1 MFKQNMHA
9 LDSLKVTPRANGEAG
24 IFRQAPLILNDY
36 YHAIMEPRNSSDYF
50 DPHVRNNPIKILCN
64 AEVNSKLIE
73 TPTRSKS
80 KSTKKPSQK
89 PIEESP
95 ENKMRPRRK
104 REMRDLPRMQKRLRE
119 IQNIRGNYWRNF
131 LYITGR
137 VNPWPNML
145 LLLIWTTIV
154 LVLHKEYGG
163 LKLLGHDMT
172 IEINGKAL
180 HYLGVA
186 LGYLLYMQASVSS
199 KRWWQGR
206 IEWQMLMNKNKQLAI
221 DLNTKLRFAKL
232 TKFGCRLIIA
242 HTISV
247 WCFLQDQHWIGWIRE
262 LNHVLR
268 TETITRIMRISPRL
282 RPMAILYAFQRMI
295 EVSILEGILQ
305 REAARDINPML
316 VSLSNSFDAC
326 NRSRIAQF
334 PFIMAVHLMSV
345 VFIYLA
351 LLPLSLVVDYSEYNR
366 MEIVQYHCKAKWI
379 YAYVILISYS
389 FFGLYEMAVVI
400 EDPFSFKKEHH
411 SFGFWG
417 LWEYWTAIQISDIRH
432 IFGFHIRNITTEE
445 KNSCG
450 TYGESWSAGKL
461 DPLILKAV
469 EKGILKDSEKVMAHM
484 ALNRLGLSFFDL
496 FSNET
501 HDRSSGISLSTASD
515 DDKHD
520 VGAPKVSNNIQLI
533 YEERPEEKKITTNS
547 SSTLMK
553 IAPVPK
559 I

>member
-64 AEVNSKLIE
+64 TEVNSKLIE

-104 REMRDLPRMQKRLRE
+104 REMRDLARMQKWLRE

-232 TKFGCRLIIA
+232 TKFGCKLIVA
-242 HTISV
+242 HTITV
-247 WCFLQDQHWIGWIRE
+247 WCFLQDQDWDGWIRE
-262 LNHVLR
+262 LKNVLR
-268 TETITRIMRISPRL
+268 TETITRIMRISRRL

-295 EVSILEGILQ
+295 EVSISEGILQ

-351 LLPLSLVVDYSEYNR
+351 LLPLSLVVDYSEYNK
-366 MEIVQYHCKAKWI
+366 MEIVQYHCKAKVI
-379 YAYVILISYS
+379 YAYAILVSYS

-400 EDPFSFKKEHH
+400 EDPFSYKKEHH

-417 LWEYWTAIQISDIRH
+417 LWEHWIAIQISDIRD
-432 IFGFHIRNITTEE
+432 IFGFHVDEITTEK

-450 TYGESWSAGKL
+450 SYGEKWSVEKF
-461 DPLILKAV
+461 DSLILRAA
-469 EKGILKDSEKVMAHM
+469 EMGILENSEKVKANI
-484 ALNRLGLSFFDL
+484 AINSPDKSFFEL
-496 FSNET
+496 FSEET
-501 HDRSSGISLSTASD
+501 QDVSSDVPWPTASD
-515 DDKHD
+515 DDEHD
-520 VGAPKVSNNIQLI
+520 INEAKVPNNIRWS
-533 YEERPEEKKITTNS
+533 YEQYSEGKKFTPS
-547 SSTLMK
+547 CSSTFML
-553 IAPVPK
+553 IAPVPE